1 MIDTV
6 YKTISVGNVLDNAGV
21 VEDAAADAVENVLEN
36 AEAAQDAANAAKEAL
51 SGIKIGW

>member
-1 MIDTV
+1 MSR
-6 YKTISVGNVLDNAGV
+6 SVGNAYVLDNAGV